1 MRMLT
6 ERGIVLSDKLKGKYG
21 VIGVHPR
28 TVQKILGFDDLYPDL
43 NRYFRLPYEIMDH
56 ELDAALAVLTGF
68 FYLKDCY
75 MEMGD
80 PEEGTIILPKMECLK
95 GVESM

>member
-1 MRMLT
+1 MLT

-21 VIGVHPR
+21 VIEVHPR

-43 NRYFRLPYEIMDH
+43 NRYFRLPCEIMDH
-56 ELDAALAVLTGF
+56 ELDAACSF
-68 FYLKDCY
+68 NRIFYLKDCY

-80 PEEGTIILPKMECLK
+80 PEEGYNNSSKDGMSK
-95 GVESM
+95 RSGKHVS